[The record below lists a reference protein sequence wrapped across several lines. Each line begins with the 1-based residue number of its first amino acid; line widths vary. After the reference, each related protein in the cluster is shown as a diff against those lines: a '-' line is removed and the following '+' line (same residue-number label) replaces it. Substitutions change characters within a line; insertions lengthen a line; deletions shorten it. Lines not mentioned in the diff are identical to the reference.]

1 MEDDICVQLLQWV
14 LPQLQMRWPGFRKV
28 RKQVCKRIQRRI
40 SELRLADVDAYRAY
54 LQTHAD
60 EWPVLDHACR
70 VTVSRFYR
78 DKVVL
83 EHVQNEVLPVL
94 AKAAILKGK
103 AVLHGW
109 SAGCAMGEEAYSLLM
124 IWYNT
129 VGKDFPQMKMQV
141 VGSDID
147 ERLLHRARCA
157 CYSYSSVK
165 ALPDSWL
172 QTAFT
177 LRGNEYCLEQ
187 HMRNQA
193 SFIRDDIRDKSITG
207 PFQIVFCRNMVFTYY
222 EHELQLDLLEY
233 LHDTLVEGGA
243 LVLGGHESLPAGYS
257 GVESWSDHR
266 AIYRKQ

>member
-1 MEDDICVQLLQWV
+1 VQFLQWA
-14 LPQLQMRWPGFRKV
+14 LPQLRMRWTGFRKV

-78 DKVVL
+78 DRAVL
-83 EHVQNEVLPVL
+83 EQVQNEVLPVL
-94 AKAAILKGK
+94 AETAINKDM
-103 AVLHGW
+103 AVLRGW

-124 IWYNT
+124 IWHNA
-129 VGKDFPQMKMQV
+129 VGKDFPQLDMEV

-147 ERLLHRARCA
+147 ELLLYRARSG
-157 CYSYSSVK
+157 CYPHSSVK

-172 QTAFT
+172 QACFT
-177 LRGNEYCLEQ
+177 RTGNEFCLQ
-187 HMRNQA
+187 PHIRNKA
-193 SFIRDDIRDKSITG
+193 EFIQQDIRNKSITG
-207 PFQIVFCRNMVFTYY
+207 PFHIVFCRNMVFTYY
-222 EHELQLDLLEY
+222 EHELQLNLLGY

-243 LVLGGHESLPAGYS
+243 LVTGGHELLPQGYRGFEAWS
-257 GVESWSDHR
+257 GHR